1 MKILVLASNYPDR
14 FYPQSGVFNEACV
27 MNLQDQGHEVEVF
40 TPRPIAPPILSEW
53 VARWKRYKSLPNF
66 EVRRGVNVHRPSYFQ
81 IPYVA
86 NALSVD
92 WLAYLGTAQLAST
105 RHRTVGFDGIL
116 AFDLIGTAVMS
127 WRLGRHLGLPTV
139 GWITGHA
146 PSSPGSRTVITR
158 ALSELDAV
166 FYQSRETLKEGA
178 ELLQLPMTEM
188 TVRGHRVLP
197 RGIPL
202 PPSLARTDLRHRYRM
217 EWGIEDDEIVIMSI
231 GRISRSKG
239 VLELI
244 EALSRAIK
252 VFPKVRGVLIGS
264 VPSLD
269 DSHVVL
275 KRLGEEDRLGATVK
289 LLPACNRDRVWEYLC
304 AADIFAFTSPQ
315 EGMPNS
321 LLEAMAMKIPVV
333 AFDIPPVREAEGRT
347 GGIVLVKAG
356 DVERLADALQ
366 QLAANRERREE
377 VAKRGVQVVNERFNM
392 ASNMATAVQCLSQ
405 LAEKRKSGAAA

>member
-1 MKILVLASNYPDR
+1 VKILVLASNYPDR

-27 MNLQDQGHEVEVF
+27 INLQEQGHEVEVF

-66 EVRRGVNVHRPSYFQ
+66 EVRRGVHVHRPSYFQ

-92 WLAYLGTAQLAST
+92 WLAYLGTAQSAST
-105 RHRTVGFDGIL
+105 RHKAVGFDGIL
-116 AFDLIGTAVMS
+116 AFDLVGTAVMS

-146 PSSPGSRTVITR
+146 PQSPVSRKVISR
-158 ALSELDAV
+158 ALSQLDAV

-178 ELLQLPMTEM
+178 ELLRLPMTEM
-188 TVRGHRVLP
+188 AERGHRVLP
-197 RGIPL
+197 RGIPS
-202 PPSLARTDLRHRYRM
+202 PPSLPRTDLRRHYRR
-217 EWGIEDDEIVIMSI
+217 EWGIADDEIVIMSI
-231 GRISRSKG
+231 GRISLAKG
-239 VLELI
+239 VLELL
-244 EALSRAIK
+244 EALSRAIRTNSK
-252 VFPKVRGVLIGS
+252 IKGALIGS

-275 KRLGEEDRLGATVK
+275 KRLAEEPRLGARVK

-321 LLEAMAMKIPVV
+321 LLEAMAMKVPVV
-333 AFDIPPVREAEGRT
+333 AFDIPPVTEAEGQT

-356 DVERLADALQ
+356 NVERLADALG
-366 QLAANRERREE
+366 QLAVDHERREE
-377 VAKRGVQVVNERFNM
+377 VSNRGVQVVKERFDM
-392 ASNMATAVQCLSQ
+392 VSNMAIAVQCLSQ
-405 LAEKRKSGAAA
+405 LAEKGSSGAAA